1 MGKILDM
8 GKEKAKTAQI
18 QRFPLPTTPG
28 IPPIRVL
35 KGVKKF
41 SSYTRAQLL
50 DIKHEDLR
58 DIASEAEEQR
68 ALMNAYANETV
79 TSRSQMYED
88 LKVENEAFVQNM
100 TEKRTLILEAQEL
113 VRNPPENDAQVG
125 DGQGNSPRK
134 RRNTDGTTQNFLSS

>member
-35 KGVKKF
+35 KGVKKL